1 MDDTIGK
8 VPHDLK
14 VPDGADMDYRS
25 AVERNNRFLAQVRR
39 HMKKLNAE
47 IERLGNIRSDGFVH
61 NGPNGIIIG
70 D

>member
-39 HMKKLNAE
+39 RLNAME
-47 IERLGNIRSDGFVH
+47 AEVERLGNIRGDGFIH